1 MINEFFILGII
12 FIPYFILKLE
22 DLQKIVT
29 AIVYVNILYYIYS
42 YYTDPI
48 SKFLFDGL
56 GLDHF
61 PHEFQVR
68 LVEQAFHLSIT
79 SS

>member
-1 MINEFFILGII
+1 MIMINEFFILGII
-12 FIPYFILKLE
+12 FIPFFILKLE

-48 SKFLFDGL
+48 SKFLFDGVM
-56 GLDHF
+56 
-61 PHEFQVR
+61 Q
-68 LVEQAFHLSIT
+68 SIKNDFMNFT
-79 SS
+79 RFGGQ

>member
-1 MINEFFILGII
+1 MIMINEFFILGII
-12 FIPYFILKLE
+12 FIPFFILKIE

-48 SKFLFDGL
+48 SKFLFDGVM
-56 GLDHF
+56 
-61 PHEFQVR
+61 Q
-68 LVEQAFHLSIT
+68 SIKDDFIYEIRW
-79 SS
+79 SIK